1 MFTRLLSIGLGAAL
15 VGCALHTSGCAPCQK
30 DRSGNGTVGI
40 VTTPSKRVDIY
51 QTSAYRHGTHTVI
64 SGHVRGARRAAF
76 PAHGH
81 VDAHVLSPDGDV
93 VAEAHTSD
101 IYVPR
106 YRRGQSASARRFYA
120 HLPIHPPAGSTVSVA
135 FHSRSHEH
143 CSPSARP
150 GQSTPAPPVQAQPR
164 HPPAPAP

>member
-1 MFTRLLSIGLGAAL
+1 MFPRLLSIRLVAAL

-30 DRSGNGTVGI
+30 DLSGNGTVGI
-40 VTTPSKRVDIY
+40 AAAPSKRVDIY
-51 QTSAYRHGTHTVI
+51 WTSAYRHGTHTDI

-81 VDAHVLSPDGDV
+81 IDVRVLSPGGDA

-135 FHSRSHEH
+135 FHSHNH
-143 CSPSARP
+143 GHFSPSAHP
-150 GQSTPAPPVQAQPR
+150 GPSTPAP
-164 HPPAPAP
+164 AP